1 MTLPSSAV
9 APSAALA
16 ERQIRVPVQKGVRRD
31 VCWAAREKAT
41 VDEGAKTAEFVI
53 NSDQDDRDEEVVLP
67 LAVLAAAREY
77 LDNNPIFLWGHA
89 HRGTPEMAIGT
100 CLDITGDATLVRA
113 KFQYDTEIPGLA
125 EGVFARVKKGTIR
138 SVSIGFIPKR
148 WVTRHSPQ
156 ADIDA
161 LPLHVAQAL
170 TSGKIWLVH
179 TAIELIEI
187 SQCFIGSNRQALALT
202 LQFGD
207 QLVARMLELMKTP
220 EGLAEL
226 AATLNTEAPMALSN
240 TPVTPAVSPAPADTK
255 SVETATDPAA
265 EQPAAEEK
273 TADAGPEP
281 AAEPAGDKAE
291 ETVVVS
297 LEAFNELKA
306 QVAELQ
312 GHVTMLLVERMVAG
326 L

>member
-1 MTLPSSAV
+1 MALPNSAI
-9 APSAALA
+9 APDFAALA
-16 ERQIRVPVQKGVRRD
+16 ERQMRVPVQKGVRRD
-31 VCWAAREKAT
+31 VCWSSREKAL
-41 VDEGAKTAEFVI
+41 VDDQAKTAEFVI

-67 LAVLAAAREY
+67 LAVLEAAKDY
-77 LDNNPIFLWGHA
+77 LENNPIFLWGHA

-100 CLDITGDATLVRA
+100 CLSITGDATLVRA

-125 EGVFARVKKGTIR
+125 DGVFARVKKGTIR

-148 WVTRHSPQ
+148 WVTRNSPQ

-170 TSGKIWLVH
+170 TAGKIWLVH

-220 EGLAEL
+220 NATINPEAPVSVPKTAPAT
-226 AATLNTEAPMALSN
+226 AAPNPEEKAVDAAADGTTTEAS
-240 TPVTPAVSPAPADTK
+240 
-255 SVETATDPAA
+255 
-265 EQPAAEEK
+265 
-273 TADAGPEP
+273 TADAADPVDEKLADP
-281 AAEPAGDKAE
+281 APSDEKTVE
-291 ETVVVS
+291 ESPS
-297 LEAFNELKA
+297 LEDQVKELKA
-306 QVAELQ
+306 QVAELTET
-312 GHVTMLLVERMVAG
+312 VSSLLVERMIAR